1 MHSFDIT
8 VSKLRSEGFKL
19 TPQRLSVIRYLIGN
33 KSHPTASVIY
43 GDLKKKY
50 PSLSFSTVYNTL
62 NMLEKI
68 GEVQSLNL
76 FDEYLNYDPDTS
88 THFHFVCRVC
98 GGIDDFSVAEGETGF
113 TRSGMMHG
121 HKIESVQVV
130 FKGTCKDCLEGE
142 PG

>member
-1 MHSFDIT
+1 MHSFETTIT
-8 VSKLRSEGFKL
+8 KLRSEGFKL

-33 KSHPTASVIY
+33 TDHPTAATIY

-76 FDEYLNYDPDTS
+76 FDEFLNYDPDTG
-88 THFHFVCRVC
+88 THYHFVCRECNAIVDFFPDDLENVALPR
-98 GGIDDFSVAEGETGF
+98 GEHSGHRIDT
-113 TRSGMMHG
+113 
-121 HKIESVQVV
+121 VQVI
-130 FKGTCKDCLEGE
+130 FRGICKDCR
-142 PG
+142 